1 MRFSKKAMHPESRT
15 PASAVIIA
23 RREFETVF
31 SDLARGKRNW
41 QLMAFAAM
49 GLLGVREV
57 AYQRYAAGSRITPY
71 VVEVDRLGV
80 AQAFGPAEALK
91 ATDRRVT
98 IAELATF
105 IRNLRM
111 VVPNMVAQA
120 DLTRRA
126 YAYITPT
133 AATFLNSYFSVPEHD
148 PRALGKAIAR
158 QVEVTSVLQL
168 PGTNTWKVQWTETE
182 TSVTG
187 ATASRVAIW
196 EAYLATTVIPPATTE
211 TIELNPLGLYVTSM
225 TWSRIAMRT
234 ADSVNTTLSEP
245 PP

>member
-1 MRFSKKAMHPESRT
+1 MSPGSKAQTTT
-15 PASAVIIA
+15 PAVIAA

-49 GLLGVREV
+49 GLLCVREV
-57 AYQRYAAGSRITPY
+57 VYQRYSAGSRITPY
-71 VVEVDRLGV
+71 VVEVDRLGQ
-80 AQAFGPAEALK
+80 AQAFGPADALK

-105 IRNLRM
+105 IRNLRT
-111 VVPNMVAQA
+111 VVPNMTAQA

-126 YAYITPT
+126 YAYVTPT
-133 AATFLNSYFSVPEHD
+133 AATFLNSYFSAPEHD
-148 PRALGKAIAR
+148 PRALGKMIAR
-158 QVEVTSVLQL
+158 QVEVISVLQL
-168 PGTNTWKVQWTETE
+168 PGTKTWKIQWIETE
-182 TSVTG
+182 SSVTG
-187 ATASRVAIW
+187 TTSTRTAAW
-196 EAYLATTVIPPATTE
+196 EAYLATTAIPPATTE

-225 TWSRIAMRT
+225 TWARIATRT
-234 ADSVNTTLSEP
+234 ADSLSMASSEP